1 MPIWIFSLVLYFKM
15 LDELE
20 KVQNSLEYWK
30 LNIVKKIIEKTL
42 ELGEIVVHGSSS
54 KYFFSENFCK
64 NLWEAVLPMCK
75 NLWSC
80 VYFIKKK

>member
-20 KVQNSLEYWK
+20 NVENSLEYWK

-42 ELGEIVVHGSSS
+42 EMGEIVVHGSSS
-54 KYFFSENFCK
+54 KYFFWKLLQKFMRSSLANMQESLKLCIFH
-64 NLWEAVLPMCK
+64 
-75 NLWSC
+75 
-80 VYFIKKK
+80 